1 MNCNETG
8 QGICHLS
15 GQEVSLIKFL
25 IRIFVKDYENTK
37 DPVVRDRYGRLVG
50 IVGIATN
57 ILLSGIKIAVGF
69 FFNSIAILADGI
81 NNLADASSAIILL
94 IGIRLAAKPADEEH
108 PYGHARIEYITGL
121 LISFLIILLG
131 VQLLKTSI
139 EKIRFPEPVEFSW
152 LLVIVLALS
161 IGIKI
166 WQAFFYIRI
175 GETIRSST
183 IQATGTDSRNDVI
196 STSAVLLSLILGK
209 VTGLQLDGVMGGIV
223 ALFIIYSGIQLIRET
238 STPLLGSSPDPELV
252 DDIRNRILAYEGVLG
267 IHDLV
272 VTTMGPEEP
281 LSRFTL
287 K

>member
-131 VQLLKTSI
+131 VQLLNSTGSGKRI
-139 EKIRFPEPVEFSW
+139 FSMD
-152 LLVIVLALS
+152 V
-161 IGIKI
+161 
-166 WQAFFYIRI
+166 F
-175 GETIRSST
+175 SS
-183 IQATGTDSRNDVI
+183 
-196 STSAVLLSLILGK
+196 
-209 VTGLQLDGVMGGIV
+209 
-223 ALFIIYSGIQLIRET
+223 
-238 STPLLGSSPDPELV
+238 
-252 DDIRNRILAYEGVLG
+252 
-267 IHDLV
+267 
-272 VTTMGPEEP
+272 
-281 LSRFTL
+281 
-287 K
+287 